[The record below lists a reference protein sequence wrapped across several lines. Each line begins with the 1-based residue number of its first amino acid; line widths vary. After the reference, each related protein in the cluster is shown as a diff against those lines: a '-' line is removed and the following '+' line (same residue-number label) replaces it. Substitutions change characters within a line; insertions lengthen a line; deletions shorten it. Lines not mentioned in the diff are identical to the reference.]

1 MNWDNIIQESKT
13 DVLLAGLVDEVQEY
27 AQIYLLAKER
37 QKGCNGMA
45 EFVALKE
52 EFKGAIDKLLR
63 YCRKKNNQ
71 LIEGKEHDADLI
83 ASLFSNI
90 KTI

>member
-1 MNWDNIIQESKT
+1 MNWDTIIQESRA
-13 DVLLAGLVDEVQEY
+13 DVLLAGLVDEVREY

-37 QKGCNGMA
+37 QKGCSGMA
-45 EFVALKE
+45 EFVSLKE
-52 EFKGAIDKLLR
+52 EFKDAIEKLLR
-63 YCRKKNNQ
+63 YCRKKNNR
-71 LIEGKEHDADLI
+71 LTEGEEHDTDLI

>member
-1 MNWDNIIQESKT
+1 
-13 DVLLAGLVDEVQEY
+13 
-27 AQIYLLAKER
+27 
-37 QKGCNGMA
+37 MA
-45 EFVALKE
+45 EVVALKE

-71 LIEGKEHDADLI
+71 LIEGKEHDTDLI

>member
-13 DVLLAGLVDEVQEY
+13 DVLLAGLVDEVREY
-27 AQIYLLAKER
+27 ALIYLLAKER

-52 EFKGAIDKLLR
+52 EFKDAIDKLIR
-63 YCRKKNNQ
+63 YCQKKNNE
-71 LIEGKEHDADLI
+71 LIEGKEHDIALI